1 MRTPSRPRPLRAPS
15 RLQLALIAAVVLAV
29 FGACVAGDRSTLTTD
44 TAASG
49 YAGPVVTGTPG
60 DERGIGLE
68 MAQSRAVKTTPAA
81 LSAPRAAAP
90 TAPPAAQQPDPTGM
104 IIRNGHVV
112 VRVDSLE
119 RAIERVRRLATA
131 MGGTVGNVSMNTGE
145 REVRSATLEMK
156 VPSARF
162 DEAMTG
168 MTPLGKVEHSTA
180 SAQDVGEEFVDLT
193 ARLANARRLEARLL
207 DLLANRTGKL
217 EDVLAVEREL
227 ARVREEIER
236 YEGRIRYLS
245 TRVAIS
251 TIVAALHEKAPIVAS
266 PGTSVLGNA
275 FLNMWRNF
283 VRFVAGLIEAL
294 GVLVPVALLTLAG
307 FLAWRRWRFA
317 AHRFI
322 VGDLPTRTP

>member
-1 MRTPSRPRPLRAPS
+1 MRTPSRPRALRAPT
-15 RLQLALIAAVVLAV
+15 RPQLALIAFAVFAI
-29 FGACVAGDRSTLTTD
+29 FGACSVADRSTPAMD

-49 YAGPVVTGTPG
+49 HAAPIVTGVA
-60 DERGIGLE
+60 DEARGVGLE

-81 LSAPRAAAP
+81 LASPPAPV
-90 TAPPAAQQPDPTGM
+90 PAAQQPDPSGM

-131 MGGTVGNVSMNTGE
+131 MGGTVGNVSVNTGE
-145 REVRSATLEMK
+145 REVRSATLEVK

-168 MTPLGKVEHSTA
+168 MSPLGKVEHSTA

-207 DLLANRTGKL
+207 DLLANRTGRL

-245 TRVAIS
+245 TRVATS

-266 PGTSVLGNA
+266 PGTNVIGNA

-283 VRFVAGLIEAL
+283 VRFIAGLIEAL
-294 GVLVPVALLTLAG
+294 GVLVPVAALG
-307 FLAWRRWRFA
+307 VVGVLAWKRWGA
-317 AHRFI
+317 AT
-322 VGDLPTRTP
+322 PRTG

>member
-1 MRTPSRPRPLRAPS
+1 MRMPSSARALRALSP
-15 RLQLALIAAVVLAV
+15 LHLTLVAAVILAV
-29 FGACVAGDRSTLTTD
+29 FGACNVAADRSTLTMD

-49 YAGPVVTGTPG
+49 YAAPVVTGVA
-60 DERGIGLE
+60 DEARGVGLE
-68 MAQSRAVKTTPAA
+68 MAQSRAVKSTPAA
-81 LSAPRAAAP
+81 LASPP
-90 TAPPAAQQPDPTGM
+90 PPVPAAQQPDPSGM

-119 RAIERVRRLATA
+119 WAIERVRRLATA
-131 MGGTVGNVSMNTGE
+131 MGGSVGNVSVNTGE

-168 MTPLGKVEHSTA
+168 MSPLGKVEHSTA
-180 SAQDVGEEFVDLT
+180 SAQDVGEEFVDIT

-207 DLLANRTGKL
+207 DLLATRTGRL

-227 ARVREEIER
+227 ARVRGEIER

-245 TRVAIS
+245 TRVATS
-251 TIVAALHEKAPIVAS
+251 TIVAALHEKAPIVAA
-266 PGTSVLGNA
+266 PGTNVIGNA

-294 GVLVPVALLTLAG
+294 GVLIPVGVLALVA
-307 FLAWRRWRFA
+307 FLAWKRWRPNPPA
-317 AHRFI
+317 
-322 VGDLPTRTP
+322 LPARQP

>member
-1 MRTPSRPRPLRAPS
+1 MRMPFLPRAFRAPS
-15 RLQLALIAAVVLAV
+15 RLHLTLVAAVILAV
-29 FGACVAGDRSTLTTD
+29 VGACNVAADRSTLTMD

-49 YAGPVVTGTPG
+49 YAAPGFTGG
-60 DERGIGLE
+60 ADEGRGVGLE

-81 LSAPRAAAP
+81 RPAPPLSSAPL
-90 TAPPAAQQPDPTGM
+90 AQQPDPTGM
-104 IIRNGHVV
+104 VIRNGHVV

-119 RAIERVRRLATA
+119 QAIERVRRLATA
-131 MGGTVGNVSMNTGE
+131 MGGSVGNVTVNTGE

-168 MTPLGKVEHSTA
+168 MSPVGRVEHSTA
-180 SAQDVGEEFVDLT
+180 SAQDVGEEFVDIT

-207 DLLANRTGKL
+207 DLLANRTGRL

-236 YEGRIRYLS
+236 YEGRLRYLS
-245 TRVAIS
+245 TRVATS
-251 TIVAALHEKAPIVAS
+251 TIVAALHEKAPIVAA
-266 PGTSVLGNA
+266 PGTNVIGNA
-275 FLNMWRNF
+275 FLTMWRNF

-294 GVLVPVALLTLAG
+294 GVLIPVAALAAGG
-307 FLAWRRWRFA
+307 FFAWKRWNRSRA
-317 AHRFI
+317 VDA
-322 VGDLPTRTP
+322 PTGVVAK